1 MLVIIFQL
9 WQKYIKSIVL
19 HVSCIT
25 YGKSHLR
32 FDLNVFFKLEYVIY
46 DKICR
51 QPLVPQLW
59 GQEVSAIFQ
68 VLKTWMH
75 FLNARLIDTVANT
88 QFILLSKMS
97 LVTQSLFLTSEV

>member
-46 DKICR
+46 EKSFGNLWSR
-51 QPLVPQLW
+51 SYEVKKFQP
-59 GQEVSAIFQ
+59 F
-68 VLKTWMH
+68 
-75 FLNARLIDTVANT
+75 
-88 QFILLSKMS
+88 SK
-97 LVTQSLFLTSEV
+97 F